1 MFGATVRQQQFDP
14 LIFQTMKRR
23 ERKPSA
29 ETETPRR
36 ADDAVASPAAP
47 AIEDAAA
54 LFRNAVRGV
63 APLTPPDKISYTA
76 KPHPQPIPRPLP
88 REQPSDDSLSDH
100 VSLEMEPGDEWSFLR
115 PGLSRQTLRRLRRG
129 YWGIQAQL
137 DLHGFTRDQARR
149 ELIAFLDDNHKKGFR
164 CVRVIH
170 GKGLSSRN
178 HEPVL
183 KARVGGWLAERND
196 VLAFC
201 QAKPEDGGSGALLVL
216 LRSPG
221 REHGVP
227 PG

>member
-1 MFGATVRQQQFDP
+1 
-14 LIFQTMKRR
+14 MKQR
-23 ERKPSA
+23 ERKPA
-29 ETETPRR
+29 TKTETPPVG
-36 ADDAVASPAAP
+36 DSPAAP
-47 AIEDAAA
+47 ATAPGAGDDEAA
-54 LFRNAVRGV
+54 LFRNAVRDV
-63 APLTPPDKISYTA
+63 APLTPPDKISHPA
-76 KPHPQPIPRPLP
+76 KPHPQPVPRQIPRD
-88 REQPSDDSLSDH
+88 EQSPGDSLSDH

-137 DLHGFTRDQARR
+137 DLHGFTREEARR
-149 ELIAFLDDNHKKGFR
+149 ELIVFLDDSHRKGFR

-183 KARVGGWLAERND
+183 KARIGGWLSERND

-201 QAKPEDGGSGALLVL
+201 QPRPEDGGSGAVLVL

-221 REHGVP
+221 REHGVSP
-227 PG
+227 D